1 MITISYQLGNRP
13 SRSSNNDITSLD
25 TVGYAVPRDQG
36 FNSFLT
42 VLRTC

>member
-1 MITISYQLGNRP
+1 MITISYQLGNRL
-13 SRSSNNDITSLD
+13 SRSSNNDVTNLG
-25 TVGYAVPRDQG
+25 TVGYAVPGDQG

>member
-13 SRSSNNDITSLD
+13 SQSSNNDVTSLD
-25 TVGYAVPRDQG
+25 TVGYAVPRDQV

-42 VLRTC
+42 VLRAC